1 MNYPRLRGFLPRPV
15 LSILSSIFNAGR
27 AVDQAITTPKHL
39 REVVKTI
46 SVGNIA
52 TGGNGKTPL
61 VEYLARECI
70 RRKQTPLILSRGYGN
85 DERHQYHWNVP
96 GCLVG
101 IGSNRIDA
109 GSKILR
115 NLEASVGKTNTSP
128 NIVAILDDGFQTWH
142 AGRDVDIVCINCLNP
157 FSNKEILPFG
167 NLREP
172 ISA

>member
-1 MNYPRLRGFLPRPV
+1 MNYPHLRAFLPRPV

-27 AVDQAITTPKHL
+27 VVDQAITTPKDLHK
-39 REVVKTI
+39 VVKTI

-61 VEYLARECI
+61 VEYLAKECI

-101 IGSNRIDA
+101 IGSNRIVA
-109 GSKILR
+109 GNKIYETSTSASEKQLR
-115 NLEASVGKTNTSP
+115 VK
-128 NIVAILDDGFQTWH
+128 IF
-142 AGRDVDIVCINCLNP
+142 
-157 FSNKEILPFG
+157 
-167 NLREP
+167 
-172 ISA
+172 

>member
-85 DERHQYHWNVP
+85 DERHQYHWASFSIADQASFASFACKLASFSLKDISSMSFATTVRSRRLARCLAGWLAAVWLISWRV
-96 GCLVG
+96 GC
-101 IGSNRIDA
+101 
-109 GSKILR
+109 
-115 NLEASVGKTNTSP
+115 
-128 NIVAILDDGFQTWH
+128 
-142 AGRDVDIVCINCLNP
+142 
-157 FSNKEILPFG
+157 
-167 NLREP
+167 
-172 ISA
+172 